1 MAKKKE
7 KQGRQI
13 FLRLAFLIYVG
24 VMLWLLF
31 GQRWGTQIY
40 AQELAR
46 NINLQPFATIKLYLC
61 LLKSTDPYMVCH
73 AFMNLVGNVVMFVPL
88 GFYQPYL
95 LPKLRGFFRTMLS
108 TTLLILIVEIIQY
121 ISLLGSCD
129 VDDLLLNLIGSAIG
143 YLFWRITR
151 R

>member
-13 FLRLAFLIYVG
+13 FLRLVFLIYVG

-31 GQRWGTQIY
+31 GQRWGTKIY

-46 NINLQPFATIKLYLC
+46 NINLQPLATIKLYLC
-61 LLKSTDPYMVCH
+61 LLKSTDLYMVRH
-73 AFMNLVGNVVMFVPL
+73 AFMNLVGNVVMFIPL

-108 TTLLILIVEIIQY
+108 TTLLVLIVEIVQY

-129 VDDLLLNLIGSAIG
+129 VDDLLLNLIGSAMG
-143 YLFWRITR
+143 YLFWQITR